1 MSIISPEIEYV
12 VNSSDTIRYL
22 EHGWP
27 SNLCRWHAHEEF
39 ELHLIADSYGRC
51 FIGDYIGEFQA
62 GSLFLTGPNVP
73 HNWITDKNYRKK
85 LSIRDMLLQFKFQ
98 NINHFLQ
105 AFPEFQEIRTTLN
118 MARSGIEFIGYDAKL
133 AQDYLERVRD
143 TNGTKRV
150 FAFLSFLMSVHDHK
164 NKKILSTS
172 MISYPEDGS
181 KYMRIANIIDYIS
194 KNFAEDISLTQAADM
209 TGMSTTSFA
218 RNFQKVTGKKFV
230 EFVNRIRIGEACSLL
245 YLSDKQISTICY
257 DVGFQNLAN
266 FNRHFIKIKK
276 MTPTA
281 YRDLARHELSDNRK
295 VENAS

>member
-1 MSIISPEIEYV
+1 MPFISPEIEYIE
-12 VNSSDTIRYL
+12 NSNNTIRYL

-27 SNLCRWHAHEEF
+27 SKLCRWHAHEEF
-39 ELHLIADSYGRC
+39 ELHLVTSSHGRC

-62 GSLFLTGPNVP
+62 GALFLTGPNVP
-73 HNWITDKNYRKK
+73 HNWITDKSYRKK
-85 LSIRDMLLQFKFQ
+85 IPIRDMLLQFKFQ

-118 MARSGIEFIGYDAKL
+118 MARSGIEFIGYDEKL
-133 AQDYLERVRD
+133 AHDFLVKVRD
-143 TNGTKRV
+143 SNGPKRV

-164 NKKILSTS
+164 DKKILSTS
-172 MISYPEDGS
+172 MISQPEDGS

-209 TGMSTTSFA
+209 TGMSIASFA

-281 YRDLARHELSDNRK
+281 YRNLARHELS
-295 VENAS
+295 ENKKIEHVS